1 MTLTEALE
9 TLRAAGAFGRG
20 IPLIPGT
27 NIALLTK
34 PSKMPG
40 YSWSLPA
47 GNARNGQP
55 KGKCPGAVFGPGSI
69 CGSCYANPESQVTHK
84 DGSTARRGGSYGYPV
99 VRAAQDARADWVT
112 ACLMSKEGREEWTSI
127 MAAAI
132 VWATRTGNGAARGQ
146 SRRIAFFRWHDA
158 GDVFNPNYGRM
169 VQAVCAAVP
178 DVRFWLPTRSWHSLP
193 RILPVLQDINALPN
207 VAVRPSALF
216 FHQDPPRVA
225 GLSAGTGAAGEGFT
239 CPSSRQGGACRDCRM
254 CWSKDAR
261 HAVVY
266 KVH

>member
-9 TLRAAGAFGRG
+9 VLRSAGAFGRG

-55 KGKCPGAVFGPGSI
+55 KGKCPGAVFGEGAI
-69 CGSCYANPESQVTHK
+69 CSSCYANPESQVTHK
-84 DGSTARRGGSYGYPV
+84 DGSQARRGGSYGYPV

-112 ACLMSKEGREEWTSI
+112 DCLMTKEGRDVWVSVMT
-127 MAAAI
+127 AAI
-132 VWATRTGNGAARGQ
+132 TWSTRTGAGAGKGH
-146 SRRIAFFRWHDA
+146 SRRIPYFRWHDS
-158 GDVFNPNYGRM
+158 GDVFNPRYGEMIRE
-169 VQAVCAAVP
+169 VCAALP
-178 DVRFWLPTRSWHSLP
+178 DVKHWLPTRSWHSTP
-193 RILPVLQDINALPN
+193 RILRELVVLNQLPN

-216 FHQDPPRVA
+216 LGDDAPRVDGLA
-225 GLSAGTGAAGEGFT
+225 GGTGAKADAYT
-239 CPSSRQGGACRDCRM
+239 CPASHQKGMCGDCRA
-254 CWSKDAR
+254 CWNPAPAA
-261 HAVVY
+261 AVY
-266 KVH
+266 YRIH

>member
-1 MTLTEALE
+1 MTLTEALSI
-9 TLRAAGAFGRG
+9 LKANQAFGRG
-20 IPLIPGT
+20 VPLVPGT

-47 GNARNGQP
+47 GNARNGSP
-55 KGKCPGAVFGPGSI
+55 LGTCPGAVFGENSV
-69 CGSCYANPESQVTHK
+69 CGSCYASPDSLKPHHIT
-84 DGSTARRGGSYGYPV
+84 GTLMRRGGSYGYKS
-99 VRAAQDARADWVT
+99 VREAQAARREWLFT
-112 ACLMSKEGREEWTSI
+112 CLGTKEGKDAWVEVMT
-127 MAAAI
+127 AAI
-132 VWATRTGNGAARGQ
+132 VWATRTGKGQ
-146 SRRIAFFRWHDA
+146 GKGRRQAWFRWHDA
-158 GDVFNPNYGRM
+158 GDVVNPNYGRM
-169 VQAVCAAVP
+169 IEAVCAAAP
-178 DVRFWLPTRSWHSLP
+178 DVRFWLPTRSYRLP
-193 RILPVLQDINALPN
+193 RILPILQDINALPN

-225 GLSAGTGAAGEGFT
+225 GLSAGTGAAGDGYT
-239 CPSSRQGGACRDCRM
+239 CPSSRQGGACRECRM

>member
-1 MTLTEALE
+1 MDLAEAIQTLTAH
-9 TLRAAGAFGRG
+9 GAFGRG

-47 GNARNGQP
+47 GNARNGSP
-55 KGKCPGAVFGPGSI
+55 LGTCPGAVFGEGSI
-69 CGSCYANPESQVTHK
+69 CGSCYANPNSLKAHHK
-84 DGSTARRGGSYGYPV
+84 TGVLMRRGGSYGYKS
-99 VRAAQDARADWVT
+99 VREAQAARHEWLFRCLTHKDGQAEWVT
-112 ACLMSKEGREEWTSI
+112 VMT
-127 MAAAI
+127 AAI
-132 VWATRTGNGAARGQ
+132 TWATRTGAGAARGQ
-146 SRRIAFFRWHDA
+146 SRRIAAFRFHDA
-158 GDVFNPNYGRM
+158 GDVLNPAYGRM
-169 VQAVCAAVP
+169 IEAVCAALP
-178 DVRFWLPTRSWHSLP
+178 DVRFWLPTRSYRLP

-216 FHQDPPRVA
+216 FHEDPPRIA

-239 CPSSRQGGACRDCRM
+239 CPSSRQGGRCDACRM
-254 CWSKDAR
+254 CWSKDPR